1 MFGITFT
8 RPTAGPSHHDREL
21 KPELALLDLSIY
33 TAPPAASVERSA
45 VIIVCTY
52 STPRLVTDAAFGA
65 PAGMGVD
72 PTPVHRH

>member
-1 MFGITFT
+1 
-8 RPTAGPSHHDREL
+8 
-21 KPELALLDLSIY
+21 
-33 TAPPAASVERSA
+33 VERSA